1 MEDSPFVINGTKKAR
16 QMEALLQ
23 PKLWAGPLQ
32 SRGDA
37 LHLGVGSQGDPLP
50 LRDSTAYQCHK
61 DTVFLINYL

>member
-1 MEDSPFVINGTKKAR
+1 
-16 QMEALLQ
+16 MEALLQ